1 MTSKIVADFV
11 SRVDNTK
18 NDYKLDDLKKLLAEA
33 FKANSKKK
41 TGEKKE
47 PTKYNLFIR
56 DEIQR
61 MKKENPSVDNKQLM
75 SLAAAKW
82 REYKEKNGM

>member
-1 MTSKIVADFV
+1 MTSKIINDFV
-11 SRVDNTK
+11 SKVDTTK
-18 NDYKLDDLKKLLAEA
+18 NDYTLDQLKKLLAEA
-33 FKANSKKK
+33 FKANGKKK

-47 PTKYNLFIR
+47 PTRYNLFIR

-75 SLAAAKW
+75 SLAASKW
-82 REYKEKNGM
+82 KDFKEKNGL